1 MNTSIASNVLEAIDN
16 IEVVTQESDLDVCL
30 SIYGQLIK
38 QSVILE
44 EYRGDEIEGFSI
56 FQEGEILDQVKEKGK
71 NDSAIMRV
79 IKFLPRLIMA
89 FVDAIKNK
97 ITHAKNKYNLH
108 RISQGK
114 DVSKKAIESIKKE
127 KKKSPVYKLIIGA
140 SIACGVTAGGT
151 LILRIKDYG
160 PAVEFKDDVN
170 FQIADD
176 LSEIRVQFPFYKIDG
191 MKQFNSEFSKAFEP
205 FKNEPRTGIEG
216 MIKLLDYVVINQ
228 ARISERDFTIES
240 WDNYFKNDICNT
252 IEEYGKNIGELGAF
266 VQTWWNDDSV
276 MSGIQVKGGKTYE
289 FVKRVEILVK
299 RSQSDLELV
308 TKFNDKLHQVL
319 EILANPENFSKREV
333 KKANKVTYKPLKLDN
348 YVDIYDIDTSNL
360 SKAIDQFN
368 EFIAKCPEKDKLNEY
383 AKGNHNY
390 SAALGYIETQFNCSL
405 DVKMYE
411 GGGATP
417 TQYSIKGKEGAIKFN
432 RYKGFDLGGAKL
444 TIYND
449 TQFCYNTSPKVAGQ
463 MQVAI
468 ICHEIFHNIA
478 LLAGTYGGKVTAA
491 FKRAF
496 SIATDVYVK
505 IFSVFLNSF
514 AQYTSAIGVSRADHV
529 AAFEKTESRLN
540 YLAGIVDD
548 PTKVQEFTEQV
559 AKDEDNMTVDNS
571 QISKD
576 KNLLKDAVDVGSGLS
591 TYKGAIQVAL
601 STIVN
606 RFNMM
611 LGGGWAILGL
621 FASTS
626 DIQNLM
632 LEKSNE
638 ETMCDM
644 CAAMYKLPVH
654 LTNEV
659 QNWLKN
665 HYMRNA
671 VNSGKFDVHATTMSR
686 ETMSYNLAKQM
697 LDSGKIT
704 DPNILKYLSHI
715 VSSNKGVNKAEN
727 QLTKAQ
733 IKHLAPEFM
742 EDFNKG
748 LNKWLAKNNM
758 PLKSVSTS
766 DIF

>member
-1 MNTSIASNVLEAIDN
+1 M
-16 IEVVTQESDLDVCL
+16 
-30 SIYGQLIK
+30 
-38 QSVILE
+38 
-44 EYRGDEIEGFSI
+44 
-56 FQEGEILDQVKEKGK
+56 
-71 NDSAIMRV
+71 
-79 IKFLPRLIMA
+79 
-89 FVDAIKNK
+89 
-97 ITHAKNKYNLH
+97 
-108 RISQGK
+108 
-114 DVSKKAIESIKKE
+114 
-127 KKKSPVYKLIIGA
+127 
-140 SIACGVTAGGT
+140 
-151 LILRIKDYG
+151 
-160 PAVEFKDDVN
+160 
-170 FQIADD
+170 
-176 LSEIRVQFPFYKIDG
+176 
-191 MKQFNSEFSKAFEP
+191 
-205 FKNEPRTGIEG
+205 
-216 MIKLLDYVVINQ
+216 
-228 ARISERDFTIES
+228 
-240 WDNYFKNDICNT
+240 
-252 IEEYGKNIGELGAF
+252 
-266 VQTWWNDDSV
+266 
-276 MSGIQVKGGKTYE
+276 
-289 FVKRVEILVK
+289 
-299 RSQSDLELV
+299 
-308 TKFNDKLHQVL
+308 
-319 EILANPENFSKREV
+319 
-333 KKANKVTYKPLKLDN
+333 
-348 YVDIYDIDTSNL
+348 YD
-360 SKAIDQFN
+360 
-368 EFIAKCPEKDKLNEY
+368 
-383 AKGNHNY
+383 
-390 SAALGYIETQFNCSL
+390 
-405 DVKMYE
+405 

-449 TQFCYNTSPKVAGQ
+449 TQFCYDTSPKVAGQ

-496 SIATDVYVK
+496 TIAGDIYAR
-505 IFSVFLNSF
+505 IFSVFLSSF
-514 AQYTSAIGVSRADHV
+514 AQYTSAIGISRNDHI

-548 PTKVQEFTEQV
+548 PAKVQEFTEQV

-576 KNLLKDAVDVGSGLS
+576 KNLLKDAVDVGSGLG

-606 RFNMM
+606 KFNMM
-611 LGGGWAILGL
+611 VGGGWAILGL

-659 QNWLKN
+659 QDWLKN

-704 DPNILKYLSHI
+704 DPNILKYLSYI